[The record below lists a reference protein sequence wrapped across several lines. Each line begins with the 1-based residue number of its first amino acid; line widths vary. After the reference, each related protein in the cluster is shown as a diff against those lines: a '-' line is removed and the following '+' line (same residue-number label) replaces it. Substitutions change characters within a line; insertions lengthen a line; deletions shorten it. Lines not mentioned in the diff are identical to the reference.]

1 MNSIHDEKQQQQQQK
16 HNTKITDGNRRKKN
30 GKGMKI
36 TPGNAIVKDIK
47 DQKNSFFLE
56 KKKENSFFS
65 EKKKVPKNVINK
77 CNKDIKDQNDDLII
91 EKRVPTNATNKCNKH
106 IKDQKNT
113 FPIENK
119 KVPKTLINK
128 CNGNIVTAV
137 QNNSNQEAIRA
148 AYLEATSAAFAS
160 RDTLPSRLQSA
171 LGGASIELDNYG
183 NVIILKQNTI
193 NNYSAVKMMLRKN
206 KMQGFLEWIQGRRGW
221 TLATEKSPYLEYH
234 RDLHE
239 AYSISLR
246 TLMKNHDDLRSYL
259 VVLFY
264 KQEPL
269 THENA
274 CDGHTTPK
282 SRQST
287 QTLWKKVGKG
297 ESLQDAV
304 GKLRP
309 FLEVLRY
316 FCTDTKERW
325 TSIPWLVPIISQKA
339 CQKRLDRISRLVST
353 LMRTS
358 ENGPD
363 VPVHWAAHPPLN
375 HYPRS
380 TVTSATMTEL
390 VIGVANILSN
400 LFLQQPIFVS
410 TLADVDRLLPKFANG
425 LENTERNNKIPKV
438 VVSGMYNNTAI
449 NTSTTKSSV
458 RPTKV
463 DVSTSSTT
471 AVSQRP
477 RPPIVDPVVPDLIID
492 LTNLNL
498 AENEDSV
505 ESDKRKIHPKKNNR
519 WGPKL
524 T

>member
-1 MNSIHDEKQQQQQQK
+1 MNSIHDEKQQQKQQN
-16 HNTKITDGNRRKKN
+16 HNTKITDDKKKKKDRK
-30 GKGMKI
+30 GIKI
-36 TPGNAIVKDIK
+36 TPGSNIVKDIK
-47 DQKNSFFLE
+47 DRKNTFFTE

-77 CNKDIKDQNDDLII
+77 CNKDIKDQNDNLIL
-91 EKRVPTNATNKCNKH
+91 EKKVPTNATNKCNKH
-106 IKDQKNT
+106 IKDQKNS
-113 FPIENK
+113 FPIEKK
-119 KVPKTLINK
+119 KVPKTVINK
-128 CNGNIVTAV
+128 CNGNVVTV
-137 QNNSNQEAIRA
+137 IQNNSNLEAIR
-148 AYLEATSAAFAS
+148 AAFAS

-183 NVIILKQNTI
+183 NIKITRQNTV
-193 NNYSAVKMMLRKN
+193 NNYFAVKMMLRKN
-206 KMQGFLEWIQGRRGW
+206 AMQGFLEWIQGRRGW
-221 TLATEKSPYLEYH
+221 TLATDKSPYLEYH

-246 TLMKNHDDLRSYL
+246 TLMKNHNDLRSYL
-259 VVLFY
+259 VVLYY

-274 CDGHTTPK
+274 CDGDTAPK
-282 SRQST
+282 SRQNT

-316 FCTDTKERW
+316 FCTDPKERW

-339 CQKRLDRISRLVST
+339 CQQRLDRISRLVST

-358 ENGPD
+358 DNGPD
-363 VPVHWAAHPPLN
+363 VPIHWAAHPPLN

-380 TVTSATMTEL
+380 TVTSTTMTEL

-410 TLADVDRLLPKFANG
+410 TLADVNRLLPKFSNG
-425 LENTERNNKIPKV
+425 LENTERNNENLKV
-438 VVSGMYNNTAI
+438 VVSGMDNNTVR
-449 NTSTTKSSV
+449 NTFTTKSPD

-463 DVSTSSTT
+463 NVSTSSTT
-471 AVSQRP
+471 AVNQRP
-477 RPPIVDPVVPDLIID
+477 RPPIADPVVPDLIID

-498 AENEDSV
+498 SDDEDSV
-505 ESDKRKIHPKKNNR
+505 ESDMRKIHPKKNNR

>member
-16 HNTKITDGNRRKKN
+16 QNTKITDGKKKKKKDRKGN
-30 GKGMKI
+30 KI

-47 DQKNSFFLE
+47 DQKKSFFIE
-56 KKKENSFFS
+56 KKKDNSFFS

-77 CNKDIKDQNDDLII
+77 CNKDIKDQHDNLIT
-91 EKRVPTNATNKCNKH
+91 EKKMPTNATNNCNKN
-106 IKDQKNT
+106 IKDQENS
-113 FPIENK
+113 FFIEKK
-119 KVPKTLINK
+119 KVPKNVINK
-128 CNGNIVTAV
+128 CNGTVVTAI
-137 QNNSNQEAIRA
+137 QNSSNLEAIRA
-148 AYLEATSAAFAS
+148 AFAS
-160 RDTLPSRLQSA
+160 RGTLPSRLQSA

-183 NVIILKQNTI
+183 NIKILRQDTI
-193 NNYSAVKMMLRKN
+193 NNYSAVKMMLRK
-206 KMQGFLEWIQGRRGW
+206 KDMQGFLEWIQGRRGW
-221 TLATEKSPYLEYH
+221 TLATGKSPYLEYH

-239 AYSISLR
+239 AYCISLR
-246 TLMKNHDDLRSYL
+246 TLMKNRNDLRSYL
-259 VVLFY
+259 VVLYY

-274 CDGHTTPK
+274 CDGDTAPK
-282 SRQST
+282 SRQNT

-316 FCTDTKERW
+316 FCTDPKERW

-363 VPVHWAAHPPLN
+363 VPIHWAAHPPLN

-380 TVTSATMTEL
+380 TVTSTTMTEL

-410 TLADVDRLLPKFANG
+410 NLAEVNRLLPKFSNG
-425 LENTERNNKIPKV
+425 LENTERSNKIPKV
-438 VVSGMYNNTAI
+438 VVSGMDNNTAP

-463 DVSTSSTT
+463 NVSTSSTT
-471 AVSQRP
+471 IVNQRP
-477 RPPIVDPVVPDLIID
+477 RPPIADPVVPDLIID

-498 AENEDSV
+498 SDDEDSV
-505 ESDKRKIHPKKNNR
+505 ESENPPKEE
-519 WGPKL
+519 
-524 T
+524 